1 MVLQLNVAFEFGLD
15 ILRLSIWVEA
25 KHALSFKNNCANT
38 HFTIALSPR
47 LDKSD
52 PMQSKFMSYPA
63 HVKAVTALGL
73 PLVGGHLAQIAIGVT
88 DTVMLGWYGVDA
100 LAAVT
105 LASSYFFVLF
115 LMGAGFAFAVM
126 PMVATFAAE
135 EDDVNIRRVTR
146 MGLWLSLAYA
156 VIIMPFMIWSE
167 ALLLLMGQTET
178 VASDAQG
185 YLRIAGF
192 GMFPWLVAMV
202 IKSYLA
208 ALEKTQV
215 VFWIAVLATVCNG
228 FINYAFIFGNWG
240 APELGIEGAA
250 IASLTTQVVAMAGMV
265 AYALMVLPQHQLLVR
280 FWKADWEMLV
290 RVFRLGVPIGFT
302 GLSETGLFAAT
313 AVMMGWLGT
322 VPLAAHGIALQCA
335 SITFMLHLGI
345 SNVATIRAGNA
356 YGRGDRNHL
365 ARGARVVFVMSL
377 IAALV
382 TIVGFLVWPEPLVLA
397 FIQDGEPARDQ
408 IVAIGVVLLAMAA
421 LFQLVDGAQV
431 VALGLLRGVQDTNIP
446 MVIAAISYWG
456 IGMPCSY
463 IFGFVLGYEGVGV
476 WMGLVVGLACAA
488 ILLSA
493 RFWRV
498 IIGRVGSNT

>member
-1 MVLQLNVAFEFGLD
+1 
-15 ILRLSIWVEA
+15 
-25 KHALSFKNNCANT
+25 
-38 HFTIALSPR
+38 
-47 LDKSD
+47 
-52 PMQSKFMSYPA
+52 MQSKFMSYPSHA
-63 HVKAVTALGL
+63 SAVTTLGL

-126 PMVATFAAE
+126 PMVATFDA
-135 EDDVNIRRVTR
+135 EDDEISIRRVTR

-156 VIIMPFMIWSE
+156 VVIMPFMIWSE

-178 VASDAQG
+178 VAADAQN
-185 YLRIAGF
+185 YLRIAGY
-192 GMFPWLVAMV
+192 GMFPWLVALV
-202 IKSYLA
+202 VKSYLA
-208 ALEKTQV
+208 ALERTQV
-215 VFWIAVLATVCNG
+215 VFWIAVLATLCNG
-228 FINYAFIFGNWG
+228 LINYALIFGNWG
-240 APELGIEGAA
+240 APELGIAGAA
-250 IASLTTQVVAMAGMV
+250 TASLVTQAIGMVGIV
-265 AYALMVLPQHQLLVR
+265 AYALYVLPHHQLFVR
-280 FWKADWEMLV
+280 FWKADWEMLS

-356 YGRGDRNHL
+356 YGRGDRDHL
-365 ARGARVVFVMSL
+365 ARGARVVFIMSL
-377 IAALV
+377 ITAVLTSV
-382 TIVGFLVWPEPLVLA
+382 VFLVWPEPLVLV
-397 FIQDGEPARDQ
+397 FMQSSEPARDQ
-408 IVAIGVVLLAMAA
+408 IVAIGVGLLAMAA
-421 LFQLVDGAQV
+421 LFQLVDGAQAI
-431 VALGLLRGVQDTNIP
+431 ALGLLRGVQDTTVP
-446 MVIAAISYWG
+446 MAIAAISYWVV
-456 IGMPCSY
+456 GMPCSY
-463 IFGFVLGYEGVGV
+463 IFGFVLGYDGIGV
-476 WMGLVVGLACAA
+476 WMGLVLGLACAA

-498 IIGRVGSNT
+498 ILGRVGVQG

>member
-1 MVLQLNVAFEFGLD
+1 
-15 ILRLSIWVEA
+15 
-25 KHALSFKNNCANT
+25 
-38 HFTIALSPR
+38 
-47 LDKSD
+47 
-52 PMQSKFMSYPA
+52 MQSKFMSYPSHA
-63 HVKAVTALGL
+63 RAVTTLGL

-88 DTVMLGWYGVDA
+88 DTFMLGWYGVDA

-126 PMVATFAAE
+126 PMVATFDA
-135 EDDVNIRRVTR
+135 EDDEISIRRVTR

-156 VIIMPFMIWSE
+156 VVIMPFMIWSE

-178 VASDAQG
+178 VAADAQN
-185 YLRIAGF
+185 YLRIAGY

-202 IKSYLA
+202 VKSYLA
-208 ALEKTQV
+208 ALERTQV
-215 VFWIAVLATVCNG
+215 VFWIAVLATLCNG
-228 FINYAFIFGNWG
+228 LINYALIFGNWG
-240 APELGIEGAA
+240 APELGIAGAA
-250 IASLTTQVVAMAGMV
+250 TASLVTQAIGMVGIV
-265 AYALMVLPQHQLLVR
+265 AYALYVLPHHQLFVR
-280 FWKADWEMLV
+280 FWKADWEMLS

-356 YGRGDRNHL
+356 YGRGDRDHL
-365 ARGARVVFVMSL
+365 ARGARVVFIMSL
-377 IAALV
+377 ITAVLTSV
-382 TIVGFLVWPEPLVLA
+382 VFLVWPEPLVLV
-397 FIQDGEPARDQ
+397 FMQSSEPARDQ
-408 IVAIGVVLLAMAA
+408 IVAIGVGLLAMAA
-421 LFQLVDGAQV
+421 LFQLVDGAQAI
-431 VALGLLRGVQDTNIP
+431 ALGLLRGVQDTTVP
-446 MVIAAISYWG
+446 MFIAAISYWVV
-456 IGMPCSY
+456 GMPCSY
-463 IFGFVLGYEGVGV
+463 IFGFVLGYDGIGV
-476 WMGLVVGLACAA
+476 WMGLVLGLACAA

-498 IIGRVGSNT
+498 ILGRVGVQG

>member
-1 MVLQLNVAFEFGLD
+1 
-15 ILRLSIWVEA
+15 
-25 KHALSFKNNCANT
+25 
-38 HFTIALSPR
+38 
-47 LDKSD
+47 
-52 PMQSKFMSYPA
+52 MQSKFMSYPSHA
-63 HVKAVTALGL
+63 RAVTTLGL

-126 PMVATFAAE
+126 PMVATFDA
-135 EDDVNIRRVTR
+135 EDDEISIRRVTR

-156 VIIMPFMIWSE
+156 VVIMPFMIWSE

-178 VASDAQG
+178 VAADAQN
-185 YLRIAGF
+185 YLRIAGY

-202 IKSYLA
+202 VKSYLA
-208 ALEKTQV
+208 ALERTQV
-215 VFWIAVLATVCNG
+215 VFWIAVLATLCNG
-228 FINYAFIFGNWG
+228 LINYALIFGNWG
-240 APELGIEGAA
+240 APELGIAGAA
-250 IASLTTQVVAMAGMV
+250 TASLVTQAIGMVGIV
-265 AYALMVLPQHQLLVR
+265 AYALYVLPHHQLFVR
-280 FWKADWEMLV
+280 FWKADWEMLS

-356 YGRGDRNHL
+356 YGRGDRDHL
-365 ARGARVVFVMSL
+365 ARGARVVFIMSL
-377 IAALV
+377 ITAVLTSV
-382 TIVGFLVWPEPLVLA
+382 VFLVWPEPLVLV
-397 FIQDGEPARDQ
+397 FMQSSEPARDQ
-408 IVAIGVVLLAMAA
+408 IVAIGVGLLAMAA
-421 LFQLVDGAQV
+421 LFQLVDGAQAI
-431 VALGLLRGVQDTNIP
+431 ALGLLRGVQDTTVP
-446 MVIAAISYWG
+446 MVIAAISYWVV
-456 IGMPCSY
+456 GMPCSY
-463 IFGFVLGYEGVGV
+463 IFGFVLGYDGIGV
-476 WMGLVVGLACAA
+476 WMGLVLGLACAA

-498 IIGRVGSNT
+498 ILGRVGVQG

>member
-1 MVLQLNVAFEFGLD
+1 
-15 ILRLSIWVEA
+15 
-25 KHALSFKNNCANT
+25 
-38 HFTIALSPR
+38 
-47 LDKSD
+47 
-52 PMQSKFMSYPA
+52 MQSKFMSYPSHA
-63 HVKAVTALGL
+63 RAVTTLGL

-126 PMVATFAAE
+126 PMVATFDA
-135 EDDVNIRRVTR
+135 EDDEISIRRVTR

-156 VIIMPFMIWSE
+156 VVIMPFMIWSE

-178 VASDAQG
+178 VAADAQN
-185 YLRIAGF
+185 YLRIAGY
-192 GMFPWLVAMV
+192 GMFPWLVALV
-202 IKSYLA
+202 VKSYLA
-208 ALEKTQV
+208 ALERTQV
-215 VFWIAVLATVCNG
+215 VFWIAVLATLCNG
-228 FINYAFIFGNWG
+228 LINYALIFGNWG
-240 APELGIEGAA
+240 APELGIAGAA
-250 IASLTTQVVAMAGMV
+250 TASLVTQAIGMVGIV
-265 AYALMVLPQHQLLVR
+265 AYALYVLPHHQLFVR
-280 FWKADWEMLV
+280 FWKADWEMLS

-356 YGRGDRNHL
+356 YGRGDRDHL
-365 ARGARVVFVMSL
+365 ARGARVVFIMSL
-377 IAALV
+377 ITAVLTSV
-382 TIVGFLVWPEPLVLA
+382 VFLVWPEPLVLV
-397 FIQDGEPARDQ
+397 FMQSSEPARDQ
-408 IVAIGVVLLAMAA
+408 IVAIGVGLLAMAA
-421 LFQLVDGAQV
+421 LFQLVDGAQAI
-431 VALGLLRGVQDTNIP
+431 ALGLLRGVQDTTVP
-446 MVIAAISYWG
+446 MAIAAISYWVV
-456 IGMPCSY
+456 GMPCSY
-463 IFGFVLGYEGVGV
+463 IFGFVLGYDGIGV
-476 WMGLVVGLACAA
+476 WMGLVLGLACAA

-498 IIGRVGSNT
+498 ILGRVGVQG